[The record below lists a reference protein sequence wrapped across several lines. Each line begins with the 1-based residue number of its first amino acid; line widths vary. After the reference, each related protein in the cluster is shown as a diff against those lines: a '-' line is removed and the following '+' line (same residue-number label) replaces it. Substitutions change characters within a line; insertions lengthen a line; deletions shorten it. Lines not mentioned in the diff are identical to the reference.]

1 MQKFSRP
8 LQPVPG
14 SPFTGGSPLRTTL
27 RHLGLLWLLCLAAVC
42 PAQVSPTV
50 PKKTRDH
57 TKQVIGYLTQW
68 GPWKDV
74 AGLIPK
80 GSLTQLNV
88 DYSQFT
94 ILNFSFFGVALDGSV
109 HSGDYRNPN
118 INQPGAVQ
126 QPAPL
131 LNTDT
136 YSSWDLYLLYGE
148 LDILYHVADN
158 SYAYSLG
165 YRNGGTG
172 WTNVNTGES
181 GAFPLAVP
189 RQGGAKGLLDLA
201 HENGVK
207 VMASIGGWSMCKH
220 YPEMAA
226 DPAKRQ
232 RFVNDCKTL
241 IAKGFDGID
250 LDWEYPGSEGM
261 NFTGTP
267 ADFTNFA
274 VLIEEIRA
282 AIGPGK
288 LITSCFTAS
297 PAKLTNSFDWPRVS
311 RTLDYFNMMT
321 YDYNG
326 GWSNKAGHN
335 SPLYDYPGA
344 EVAGFS
350 VDATANA
357 AVAAG
362 IPRAKLNLGVG
373 FYGRG
378 VVTNGPAALNA
389 ATVKRPETV
398 QPDGAVNTCADFT
411 NWPRD
416 VWDGTPNYSAI
427 AANTADWTEHWD
439 DNAKVPYKTKGNF
452 FLSYDNERSVAA
464 KAQYVKDRN
473 LGGVIIWHAAGDWLN
488 LAANVVP
495 KGPKLVYCPD
505 TRAPLVNKIN
515 ETFASGTVGTTNAA
529 PTAGL
534 TTNGTSFTAPASVT
548 LTATATDSDGTIAKV
563 EFYNGSTLLGSDATA
578 PYSYSW
584 TNVAAGTYSLTARAY
599 DNLNA
604 TGTSAA
610 ASVTVTG
617 TGGTGGTCT
626 VAAWVAAT
634 AYVGTNRVSRNGNVY
649 EAKWWTQGEDPALK
663 SGPDDVWKL
672 IGPCG
677 TGGTTNAAPTAG
689 LTTNGSSFTA
699 PASVTLTA
707 TATDSDGTVA
717 KVEFYNGATL
727 LGSDA
732 TAPYSYAWTN
742 VAAGTYSLTAK
753 AFDNLN
759 ATGTSAAVSV
769 IVTVPGGT
777 GGTCDAGQRIVGY
790 QPSWAGTSAEI
801 EYDKLTHVIYAFIRP
816 TTTGGLTAVENPQ
829 KLQDIVTRGH
839 AQGVKV
845 LMAVGGWSD
854 LNNADFQST
863 AANASYR
870 ATFINNLVALVNTY
884 GLDGVDIDWEYPA
897 DGADPAN
904 FATLMRELGA
914 AMRSRGKLL
923 TAAVA
928 AYGYYANGVQ
938 TSVFA
943 DVDFLNLMVYDG
955 GDGAA
960 HSPYSMAVQSLDY
973 WLGRGLPAGKAVVG
987 VPFYG
992 RPTWKSYRQ
1001 LLAEGANPTQDV
1013 FNGVYYNGTATIKQK
1028 ATLAKQRASGIM
1040 IWELSQD
1047 THDANSLLRAVN
1059 EVIKPCKG
1067 GTPGNAAPA
1076 ATLTAPGN
1084 NATFAAG
1091 ATIALAATATDSD
1104 GTVAK
1109 VEFYNGSTLLGSD
1122 ATAPYGFS
1130 WTNVPAGTYS
1140 LTARAT
1146 DDKGATGNSAAAT
1159 VVVGGGGCTVA
1170 AWVAA
1175 TAYVGTNRVS
1185 RNGNVY
1191 EAKWWTQGEDPAL
1204 KSGPDDVWKLIGPC
1218 GAGARSVAAGAEGLV
1233 RAVVYPNPV
1242 RAGEEVTLNLEAG
1255 YATVRVT
1262 VVNAL
1267 GRVAYAH
1274 TFTDA
1279 RRVAFRLP
1287 HAAAGVYL
1295 VRVVADDQPVRVSPL
1310 VIRR

>member
-1 MQKFSRP
+1 MQTFFTPTPAPSGRRSPGRK
-8 LQPVPG
+8 PV
-14 SPFTGGSPLRTTL
+14 FTLTRTL
-27 RHLGLLWLLCLAAVC
+27 CLLWLFCLAAFC
-42 PAQVSPTV
+42 QAQVSPAV

-80 GSLTQLNV
+80 GSLTQLNL

-94 ILNFSFFGVALDGSV
+94 IINFSFFGVAQDGSV

-131 LNTDT
+131 LNADT

-172 WTNVNTGES
+172 WTNVNTNET

-189 RQGGAKGLLDLA
+189 KQGGAKGLFDLA

-226 DPAKRQ
+226 DPVKRQ
-232 RFVNDCKTL
+232 RFVDDCKKL

-274 VLIEEIRA
+274 VLIEQIRA

-297 PAKLTNSFDWPRVS
+297 PAKLANSFDWPRVS

-389 ATVKRPETV
+389 PTVKRPETV

-411 NWPRD
+411 NWPKD
-416 VWDGTPNYSAI
+416 VWDGTPNYSAVV
-427 AANTADWTEHWD
+427 ATTADWTEHWD

-473 LGGVIIWHAAGDWLN
+473 LGGVIVWHAAGDWTGM
-488 LAANVVP
+488 AANVVP

-515 ETFASGTVGTTNAA
+515 ETFAAGTTGTTNAA
-529 PTAGL
+529 PKATL

-548 LTATATDSDGTIAKV
+548 LTATAADSDGTVAKV
-563 EFYNGSTLLGSDATA
+563 EFYHGTTLLGSDATA
-578 PYSYSW
+578 PYAFTW

-610 ASVTVTG
+610 TSVTVTG
-617 TGGTGGTCT
+617 SGGTGGTCT
-626 VAAWVAAT
+626 VVAWAAAT
-634 AYVGTNRVSRNGNVY
+634 AYVGGSRVSRNGNVY
-649 EAKWWTQGEDPALK
+649 EAKWWTQGEGPALK

-677 TGGTTNAAPTAG
+677 GGTTNAAPTAT
-689 LTTNGSSFTA
+689 LTTNGTSFTA
-699 PASVTLTA
+699 PASITLTA
-707 TATDSDGTVA
+707 TAADGDGTVA
-717 KVEFYNGATL
+717 KVEFYHGTTL

-742 VAAGTYSLTAK
+742 VAAGTYSLTAR
-753 AFDNLN
+753 AYDNLG
-759 ATGTSAAVSV
+759 ATGNSAATS
-769 IVTVPGGT
+769 VTVAGSGGT

-790 QPSWAGTSAEI
+790 QPSWAGTAAEI

-816 TTTGGLTAVENPQ
+816 TTTGGLTAVDNPQ
-829 KLQDIVTRGH
+829 KLQDIVTLGH
-839 AQGVKV
+839 AQKVKV
-845 LMAVGGWSD
+845 LIAVGGWSD

-870 ATFINNLVALVNTY
+870 AAFINNLVALVNTY

-904 FATLMRELGA
+904 FATLMKELGA
-914 AMRSRGKLL
+914 AMHARGKLL

-938 TSVFA
+938 SGVFA

-955 GDGAA
+955 GDGAT

-973 WLGRGLPAGKAVVG
+973 WLGRGLPASKAVVG

-1013 FNGVYYNGTATIKQK
+1013 FNGVYYNGTVTIKQK
-1028 ATLAKQRASGIM
+1028 ATLARQRASGIM

-1059 EVIKPCKG
+1059 EVIKPCKD
-1067 GTPGNAAPA
+1067 GTAGNNAPV
-1076 ATLTAPGN
+1076 ATLTSPAN
-1084 NATFAAG
+1084 NATFAAN
-1091 ATIALAATATDSD
+1091 ATLSLTATATDSD

-1109 VEFYNGSTLLGSD
+1109 VEFYNGTTLLGSD
-1122 ATAPYGFS
+1122 ATAPYAFT

-1146 DDKGATGNSAAAT
+1146 DDKGATGSSAAAT
-1159 VVVGGGGCTVA
+1159 VVVGGGGCTVT
-1170 AWVAA
+1170 AWAAA
-1175 TAYVGTNRVS
+1175 TVYVGGNRAS

-1218 GAGARSVAAGAEGLV
+1218 GAAARSTAADPESRPV
-1233 RAVVYPNPV
+1233 AVVYPNPV
-1242 RAGEEVTLNLEAG
+1242 RAGGEVTLHLQAG

-1262 VVNAL
+1262 VVDAL
-1267 GRVAYAH
+1267 GRVAH
-1274 TFTDA
+1274 QQTFT
-1279 RRVAFRLP
+1279 RTHRVVFRLP
-1287 HAAAGVYL
+1287 PTAGGVYQL
-1295 VRVVADDQPVRVSPL
+1295 KVVADDRLLGVSPL